1 LTAPARPCP
10 ACRELIAARARLCP
24 HCGTGIAVVSLR
36 ATIQGQERR
45 FEQRVA
51 CDPDE
56 VEFMDGLEATVDNPE
71 EIPGRE
77 S

>member
-1 LTAPARPCP
+1 MNVQASPCP
-10 ACRELIAARARLCP
+10 ACRELVAAVARRCP
-24 HCGTGIAVVSLR
+24 RCGSGIAVVSLR

-77 S
+77 A